1 MRHLI
6 KSGTFRADRA
16 VERICHNDPGSF
28 QFFFHGFFTADDF
41 IFLAE
46 ESFCDLQRAEKLN
59 FFSTLLLYGCC
70 QGAHGNRFPDEG
82 DVRNREKR
90 IRSVDRFV
98 DRFQIVS

>member
-6 KSGTFRADRA
+6 KSGTFRADWA
-16 VERICHNDPGSF
+16 VEGICHDDSGSF

-46 ESFCDLQRAEKLN
+46 ESFCDLQRSEKLN

-82 DVRNREKR
+82 DVRSGDK
-90 IRSVDRFV
+90 S
-98 DRFQIVS
+98 